1 MTELQIPTKKDLR
14 KVPMDCK
21 EDGVIVNVETKT
33 WREILKPESLEKFK
47 EENRDDLQI
56 ILTYDVKGFL
66 RTEKFYY
73 TEKTPSTTRLGRYL
87 SKYDEIKVGSKVRV
101 DFDDEGRSSIIL
113 GK

>member
-1 MTELQIPTKKDLR
+1 MPTKKDLR
-14 KVPMDCK
+14 EVPMDCK
-21 EDGVIVNVETKT
+21 EDGIIVNVETKT
-33 WREILKPESLEKFK
+33 WREMLKPESLEKFK

-73 TEKTPSTTRLGRYL
+73 TKEPTNTSRLGRYL
-87 SKYDEIKVGSKVRV
+87 IKYEEIKVGTKIRV
-101 DFDDEGRSSIIL
+101 DFDEEGKSNIIL